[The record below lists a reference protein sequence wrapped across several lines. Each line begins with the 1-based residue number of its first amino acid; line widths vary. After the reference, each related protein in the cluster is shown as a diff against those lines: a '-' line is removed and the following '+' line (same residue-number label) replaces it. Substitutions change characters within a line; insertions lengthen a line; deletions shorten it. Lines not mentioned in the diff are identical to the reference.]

1 MLKIIEKSK
10 IWLSISLIIILI
22 GLGFLFTRGLNFG
35 IDFKGGTQLTIQ
47 LKEGID
53 KQEVDDIIKGYAPD
67 AVANMVDNN
76 QYEVK
81 SGDLDTEKVASIM
94 NELKS
99 KYELDNN
106 ALISQD
112 EIGAAIGKELTK
124 NSLIAVLM
132 SFIAMLIY
140 IAIRF
145 EINFGIAALI
155 ATIHDVLIT
164 ISVYAIFNISVN
176 TPFIAAVLTIIGYSI
191 NDTIVIFDRIRE
203 NFKNMRRSNPIEIAN
218 TSLTETM
225 SRSINTSLTTL
236 FTIIAVN
243 IFVPTVREF
252 TIPLIIGIVA
262 GAYSS
267 IFVASPV
274 WVYLKSKKNGKNKI
288 TNKNKSLQNA

>member
-1 MLKIIEKSK
+1 MFRIIEKSK

-22 GLGFLFTRGLNFG
+22 GLGFLFTKGLNFG
-35 IDFKGGTQLTIQ
+35 IDFNGGTQLTIQ
-47 LKEGID
+47 LQEGID
-53 KQEVDDIIKGYAPD
+53 KQQVDEIVKSYASD
-67 AVANMVDNN
+67 AVTNTIKNN

-81 SGDLDTEKVASIM
+81 SGDLDSKKVSSIM
-94 NELKS
+94 GELKE
-99 KYELDNN
+99 KYNLDNN
-106 ALISQD
+106 ALLSQN
-112 EIGAAIGKELTK
+112 EIGASIGKELTK
-124 NSLIAVLM
+124 NSLTALFAACVV
-132 SFIAMLIY
+132 MLIY

-145 EINFGIAALI
+145 EFKFGIAALV
-155 ATIHDVLIT
+155 ATVHDVLIT
-164 ISVYAIFNISVN
+164 ISVYAILGISVN
-176 TPFIAAVLTIIGYSI
+176 TPFIAAILTIIGYSM

-203 NFKNMRRSNPIEIAN
+203 NSKNMRRANAIEIAN

-225 SRSINTSLTTL
+225 TRSINTTITTL

-274 WVYLKSKKNGKNKI
+274 WVYLKNKLGNNKI
-288 TNKNKSLQNA
+288 KTNNKKLQRV